1 MRSISRVRA
10 FALIRFNFGLANS
23 KVPIRTPQNPQHPT
37 NPRIGSGC
45 GTAFWKSGIRP
56 DSSKG
61 YQVIN
66 LIKNDFWSQVAVK
79 SLKNDK
85 ILVPENPVKPAPGPG
100 IRQVRLRM
108 GEIRIRGAGS
118 EP

>member
-1 MRSISRVRA
+1 MLVERGEKKEPKRVSCL
-10 FALIRFNFGLANS
+10 FLGLIPHS
-23 KVPIRTPQNPQHPT
+23 
-37 NPRIGSGC
+37 
-45 GTAFWKSGIRP
+45 
-56 DSSKG
+56 

-100 IRQVRLRM
+100 IRRVRLRM